1 MRPVALLLLCCL
13 AAACGEREPGRPGP
27 VAAWSPL
34 GLQLEEVPATARTAL
49 GVRYG
54 VMVTRVREP
63 AARSRILPG
72 DVIVRV
78 NEAPV
83 RSLEEFNRELRRLA
97 SEKPSEAIGVFV
109 RRADAD
115 LYITLRPGTAGGVRP
130 DQIFKERRRPTGTL
144 LST

>member
-1 MRPVALLLLCCL
+1 M
-13 AAACGEREPGRPGP
+13 
-27 VAAWSPL
+27 AAWSPL
-34 GLQLEEVPATARTAL
+34 GLQIEDVPEAAQAAL

-54 VMVTRVREP
+54 VMVMRVREP
-63 AARSRILPG
+63 ASRSRILPG

-83 RSLEEFNRELRRLA
+83 RSLEEFNRELERLA
-97 SEKPSEAIGVFV
+97 SEKPFEAIGVFV

-115 LYITLRPGTAGGVRP
+115 LYITLRPGTAGGARRP
-130 DQIFKERRRPTGTL
+130 DQIFKERRRATDTL